1 MTDSILLYYNK
12 MSIIQLARNP
22 IFHAQTKHIEVHYH
36 VIRDSVLVGD
46 VDLQHINTH
55 LKKTDILTKTLGVD
69 KLWQFT
75 MNLGLSIADHPS
87 LRGSKEG
94 LVTHK
99 HLLILIVNVGSF
111 LFLLLVNTVLLFSI
125 YFVISLSPSHTKT
138 HTYLFRHIESLPIL
152 YNIQ

>member
-87 LRGSKEG
+87 LRGSKLQSKEWRN
-94 LVTHK
+94 K
-99 HLLILIVNVGSF
+99 ARSICE
-111 LFLLLVNTVLLFSI
+111 LVNRSA
-125 YFVISLSPSHTKT
+125 
-138 HTYLFRHIESLPIL
+138 
-152 YNIQ
+152 